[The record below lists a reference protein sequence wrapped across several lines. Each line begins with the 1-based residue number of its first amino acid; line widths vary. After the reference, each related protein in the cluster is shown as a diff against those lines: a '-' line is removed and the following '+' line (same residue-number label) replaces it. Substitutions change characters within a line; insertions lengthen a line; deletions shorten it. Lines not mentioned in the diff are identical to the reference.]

1 MEPAHPSATT
11 SILLPVAI
19 HAFLDQPRVATIA
32 TLAEDGRAQQAVVWF
47 GLDGG
52 DLLLNSRRGRR
63 WPTNLE
69 RDPRI
74 SIAVIDNE
82 LADHWVGVNGLA
94 RFLRDGEAGLRDI
107 QAMARRYDGD
117 PDAYL
122 GQDRVTYRVVI
133 ESTFEYGG

>member
-1 MEPAHPSATT
+1 MEPGHPSPTT
-11 SILLPVAI
+11 SIALPDAI

-32 TLAEDGRAQQAVVWF
+32 TLSEDGRAHQAVVWF

-63 WPTNLE
+63 WPTNLD

-74 SIAVIDNE
+74 SMAVIDSA
-82 LADHWVGVNGLA
+82 LRDHWVGVKGLA
-94 RFLRDGEAGLRDI
+94 LFLRDGEAGLRDI

-117 PDAYL
+117 PEAYI

-133 ESTFEYGG
+133 ESTFEYGD